1 MVVFSITLSDSNQVL
16 PLYDAE
22 YLRNDTRYKYGYNGI
37 LTGTYIM
44 PYIPK

>member
-1 MVVFSITLSDSNQVL
+1 MVVFSITLSDSNQDVKVL

-22 YLRNDTRYKYGYNGI
+22 YLRNGTRYNYGYNGI

-44 PYIPK
+44 PK